1 VEDDVGEQR
10 VVQERAAE
18 QRAAEQRASEQRAS
32 ERRAAEQRS
41 TGQRQAIVKAP
52 GGARRARLTPA
63 PDTDPSPESAVPR
76 EEGGIASAGSQGR
89 GENDDR
95 LRQDRPPH
103 W

>member
-1 VEDDVGEQR
+1 MDEQQDRAAGEQR
-10 VVQERAAE
+10 
-18 QRAAEQRASEQRAS
+18 
-32 ERRAAEQRS
+32 
-41 TGQRQAIVKAP
+41 QAVVKAP
-52 GGARRARLTPA
+52 GRARRARLTPA

-76 EEGGIASAGSQGR
+76 EEGGVASAGSTSR

>member
-1 VEDDVGEQR
+1 MGEQR